1 MSMTDTAEHFV
12 QELEKIADPAR
23 VAEVA
28 RFFADGPDKSD
39 VMGVSIG
46 KIFPVAK
53 KFAAMPL
60 TEIEQLLDD
69 PHYEVRMGAVAIMD
83 FQARAK
89 KTDAATRE
97 ALFDLYLRRHNRINN
112 WDLVDRAAPHVI
124 GGWLADKPRDVLYE
138 LASSS
143 DPWRRRTAIV
153 ATWFFIRAGD
163 TEDTFRICA
172 MLVDEQHEYVCK
184 AIGSWLRTAGGVHN
198 DRLISFLDQ
207 YAGRLSRVS
216 LRMATEKLPKTTRD
230 AFLARSLAER

>member
-1 MSMTDTAEHFV
+1 MNERPTAAEFIRALRDISEPSQV
-12 QELEKIADPAR
+12 AD
-23 VAEVA
+23 VSK
-28 RFFADGPDKSD
+28 FFADDLETSS

-97 ALFDLYLRRHNRINN
+97 ALFDLYLRRHDRVNN

-138 LASSS
+138 LAASP

-163 TEDTFRICA
+163 TDDTFRICA
-172 MLVDEQHEYVCK
+172 MLLNEPHEYVQK
-184 AIGSWLRTAGGVHN
+184 AIGSWLRTAGEV
-198 DRLISFLDQ
+198 DRPRLIAFLDEH
-207 YAGRLSRVS
+207 AEHMPRIS
-216 LRMATEKLPKTTRD
+216 LRMATEKLPKD
-230 AFLARSLAER
+230 ERAHYMEKTKR

>member
-1 MSMTDTAEHFV
+1 MSERPTAAEFIRALRDISDPGQV
-12 QELEKIADPAR
+12 AD
-23 VAEVA
+23 VS
-28 RFFADGPDKSD
+28 RFFADGLENTS

-97 ALFDLYLRRHNRINN
+97 ALFDLYLRRHDRVNN

-138 LASSS
+138 LAASP

-163 TEDTFRICA
+163 TDDTFRICA
-172 MLVDEQHEYVCK
+172 MLLNEPHEYVQK
-184 AIGSWLRTAGGVHN
+184 AIGSWLRTAGEV
-198 DRLISFLDQ
+198 DRSRLIAFLDEH
-207 YAGRLSRVS
+207 AEHMPRIS
-216 LRMATEKLPKTTRD
+216 LRMATEKLPKD
-230 AFLARSLAER
+230 ERAHYMGKNKL

>member
-1 MSMTDTAEHFV
+1 MSERPTAAEFIRALRDISDPGQV
-12 QELEKIADPAR
+12 AD
-23 VAEVA
+23 VS
-28 RFFADGPDKSD
+28 RFFADGLENTS

-97 ALFDLYLRRHNRINN
+97 ALFDLYLRRHDRVNN

-138 LASSS
+138 LAASP

-163 TEDTFRICA
+163 TGDTFRICA
-172 MLVDEQHEYVCK
+172 MLLNEPHEYVQK
-184 AIGSWLRTAGGVHN
+184 AIGSWLRTAGEV
-198 DRLISFLDQ
+198 DRPRLIAFLDEH
-207 YAGRLSRVS
+207 AEHMPRIS
-216 LRMATEKLPKTTRD
+216 LRMATEKLPKD
-230 AFLARSLAER
+230 ERAHYMEKNKR

>member
-12 QELEKIADPAR
+12 QELEKIADTAR

-138 LASSS
+138 LATSR

-172 MLVDEQHEYVCK
+172 MLLNEPHEYVQK
-184 AIGSWLRTAGGVHN
+184 AIGSWLRTAGEV
-198 DRLISFLDQ
+198 DRPRLIAFLDEHAEQ
-207 YAGRLSRVS
+207 MPRIS
-216 LRMATEKLPKTTRD
+216 LRMATEKLPKD
-230 AFLARSLAER
+230 ERVHYMGRNKS

>member
-1 MSMTDTAEHFV
+1 MSERPTAAEFIRALRDISDPGQV
-12 QELEKIADPAR
+12 AD
-23 VAEVA
+23 VS
-28 RFFADGPDKSD
+28 RFFADGLENTS

-97 ALFDLYLRRHNRINN
+97 ALFDLYLRRHDRVNN

-138 LASSS
+138 LAASP

-163 TEDTFRICA
+163 TDDTFRICA
-172 MLVDEQHEYVCK
+172 MLLNEPHEYVQK
-184 AIGSWLRTAGGVHN
+184 AIGSWLRTAGEV
-198 DRLISFLDQ
+198 DRPRLIAFLDEHVEQ
-207 YAGRLSRVS
+207 MPRIS
-216 LRMATEKLPKTTRD
+216 LRMATEKLPKD
-230 AFLARSLAER
+230 ERVHYMGRNKR

>member
-1 MSMTDTAEHFV
+1 MNERPTAAEFIRALRDISDPGQV
-12 QELEKIADPAR
+12 AD
-23 VAEVA
+23 VSK
-28 RFFADGPDKSD
+28 FFADDLETSS

-97 ALFDLYLRRHNRINN
+97 ALFDLYLRRHDRVNN

-138 LASSS
+138 LAASP

-163 TEDTFRICA
+163 TDDTFRICA
-172 MLVDEQHEYVCK
+172 MLLNEPHEYVQK
-184 AIGSWLRTAGGVHN
+184 AIGSWLRTAGEV
-198 DRLISFLDQ
+198 DRPRLIAFLDEH
-207 YAGRLSRVS
+207 AEHMPRIS
-216 LRMATEKLPKTTRD
+216 LRMATEKLPKD
-230 AFLARSLAER
+230 ERAHYMEKTKR

>member
-1 MSMTDTAEHFV
+1 MSERPTAAEFIRAL
-12 QELEKIADPAR
+12 QEISDPDQVAD
-23 VAEVA
+23 VS
-28 RFFADGPDKSD
+28 RFFADGLENTS

-97 ALFDLYLRRHNRINN
+97 ALFDLYLRRHDRVNN

-138 LASSS
+138 LAASP

-163 TEDTFRICA
+163 TDDTFRICA
-172 MLVDEQHEYVCK
+172 MLLNEPHEYVQK
-184 AIGSWLRTAGGVHN
+184 AIGSWLRTAGEV
-198 DRLISFLDQ
+198 DRPRLIAFLDEH
-207 YAGRLSRVS
+207 AEHMPRIS
-216 LRMATEKLPKTTRD
+216 LRMATEKLPKD
-230 AFLARSLAER
+230 ERAHYMEKTKR

>member
-1 MSMTDTAEHFV
+1 MSERPAAAEFIRALRDISDPGQV
-12 QELEKIADPAR
+12 AD
-23 VAEVA
+23 VS
-28 RFFADGPDKSD
+28 RFFADGLENTS

-97 ALFDLYLRRHNRINN
+97 ALFDLYLRRHDRVNN

-138 LASSS
+138 LAASP

-163 TEDTFRICA
+163 TDDTFRICA
-172 MLVDEQHEYVCK
+172 MLLNEPHEYVQK
-184 AIGSWLRTAGGVHN
+184 AIGSWLRTAGEV
-198 DRLISFLDQ
+198 DRSRLIAFLDEH
-207 YAGRLSRVS
+207 AEHMPRIS
-216 LRMATEKLPKTTRD
+216 LRMATEKLPKD
-230 AFLARSLAER
+230 ERAHYMEKNKL